1 MAGWK
6 VYISD
11 FDYPDNE
18 IEKSVLEPIGAT
30 VIGLQCK
37 TGEGLAE
44 QAADADAILQQYAR
58 IPRSTIE
65 KLKRCKAICRY
76 GTGVDIVDVEAAYEH
91 GMVVTNVPDYAL
103 DEVADHSIALALM
116 LVRRIPWYAAATR
129 AGKWHW
135 SESKGP
141 LQRLRDSTWGL
152 IGFGRIAQNIARKIR
167 AFNFHIV
174 SYDPYVSQG
183 FMATF
188 GVEKVV
194 LDDLL
199 ERSDVV
205 DVMCPHTPET
215 EHMVN
220 EAALR
225 RMKKSAVLVNCAR
238 GKIVDNRALSRALS
252 EGWIASAGLDDTE
265 EEPAKMDSWDPADN
279 RLFSLEN
286 CFITPHVAYVSE
298 GSLRECRRV
307 AAENA
312 KAVLLGQAPPDLVS
326 PRRK

>member
-1 MAGWK
+1 MARYR

-18 IEKSVLEPIGAT
+18 VEKAVLEPIGAE
-30 VIGLQCK
+30 VIGLQCR

-44 QAADADAILQQYAR
+44 QAADADAILQQYAK

-65 KLKRCKAICRY
+65 KLTRCKAICRY

-116 LVRRIPWYAAATR
+116 LLRRIPWYAAATR

-135 SESKGP
+135 SQSRGP

-152 IGFGRIAQNIARKIR
+152 IGFGRIAQNIARKVQ
-167 AFNFHIV
+167 AFHFRIV

-183 FMATF
+183 FMASF
-188 GVEKVV
+188 GVEKAS
-194 LDDLL
+194 LEDLL
-199 ERSDVV
+199 ARSDVV
-205 DVMCPHTPET
+205 NVMCPHTPET
-215 EHMVN
+215 EHLIN
-220 EAALR
+220 EATLR
-225 RMKKSAVLVNCAR
+225 AMKRTAVLINCAR
-238 GKIVDNRALSRALS
+238 GKIVDNRALYRALS
-252 EGWIASAGLDDTE
+252 ESWIASAGLDDTE
-265 EEPAKMDSWDPADN
+265 EEPAKLDSWNPGDN
-279 RLFSLEN
+279 PLFSLEN
-286 CFITPHVAYVSE
+286 CIITPHVAYVSE
-298 GSLRECRRV
+298 GSLLECRRV

-312 KAVLLGQAPPDLVS
+312 RAVLLGQTPLDLVR
-326 PRRK
+326 PRR

>member
-1 MAGWK
+1 MAKFK

-18 IEKSVLEPIGAT
+18 IERSVLAPIGAE
-30 VIGLQCK
+30 VIGLQCR

-44 QAADADAILQQYAR
+44 LAADANAILQQYAK

-65 KLKRCKAICRY
+65 KLKSCKAICRY

-116 LVRRIPWYAAATR
+116 LMRRIPWYAAATR

-152 IGFGRIAQNIARKIR
+152 IGFGRIAQNIARKVQ
-167 AFNFHIV
+167 AFHFRIV
-174 SYDPYVSQG
+174 SHDPYVSQG

-188 GVEKVV
+188 GVEKVS
-194 LDDLL
+194 LEDLL
-199 ERSDVV
+199 AGSDVV

-215 EHMVN
+215 EHLVD

-225 RMKKSAVLVNCAR
+225 RMKKTAVLINCAR
-238 GKIVDNRALSRALS
+238 GRIVDNRALYQALS
-252 EGWIASAGLDDTE
+252 EGWIASAGLDDIE
-265 EEPAKMDSWDPADN
+265 EEPAKLDFWNPADN
-279 RLFSLEN
+279 PLFALEN
-286 CFITPHVAYVSE
+286 CIVTPHVAYVSE
-298 GSLRECRRV
+298 GSLQECRRV

-312 KAVLLGQAPPDLVS
+312 KAVLLGETPPDLVR
-326 PRRK
+326 PRR